1 MEFRNRHIIKKN
13 YYLLLGIS
21 AFQFLFILSI
31 SIICIIHKY
40 SKIFIHVTNW
50 SFILSSFYLFSS
62 LACDTSLYYFSSK
75 KLEKYNYF
83 IRNNFSSIAFP
94 FCFMISIGFWLI
106 LLIGLI
112 IGSDTFKR
120 SDTKIT
126 IPMALINIHLHL
138 GITIIMII
146 ELFLSEKEEAKLNIF
161 SFISNTFIF
170 IIYCV
175 VVCVAKFNFN
185 NNAYVFMENLKIGE
199 LIPIG
204 IAIYGLLIGCYFLYN
219 YITNKINNKYFK
231 SIEKGE
237 RDELI
242 ENERINEENDGLIP
256 DK

>member
-50 SFILSSFYLFSS
+50 SFIL
-62 LACDTSLYYFSSK
+62 K
-75 KLEKYNYF
+75 KYNYF

-237 RDELI
+237 RDDLI